1 MPTGDYLSGRHYFF
15 AHFLYD
21 GLLFFQWVVRTK
33 VLGLEDN
40 LMTNE
45 QREQITT
52 MRQGGIGYIKIAQE
66 LGLSEN
72 TVKSYCRRQNSV
84 VTKEETA
91 RCAECGKPI
100 DISTRGGRRFCS
112 DTCRMKWWK
121 KHPKA
126 DMPYTANCTCCGKEI
141 QMRRKG
147 ERKYCSHHCYIAAR
161 YKDGGGND

>member
-1 MPTGDYLSGRHYFF
+1 
-15 AHFLYD
+15 
-21 GLLFFQWVVRTK
+21 
-33 VLGLEDN
+33 
-40 LMTNE
+40 MTNE
-45 QREQITT
+45 QRERITT

-147 ERKYCSHHCYIAAR
+147 ERK
-161 YKDGGGND
+161 